1 MSLPWQPA
9 RSFSPITWR
18 PRDPQETQQLPYHPN
33 YPTDQTHLTNSLNPA
48 PVPKSLIPSPGH
60 KTRLPLILDPFYT
73 SSSSLLSHPRT
84 FLDPLSPTRRVVG
97 DIRPKFSSIFDSQFL
112 PRAQLNLPL
121 HWLLKA
127 SATRW
132 GSDGIPTKLG
142 IAII

>member
-1 MSLPWQPA
+1 MSPPWQPA

-18 PRDPQETQQLPYHPN
+18 PRDPQETQQIPNHPN
-33 YPTDQTHLTNSLNPA
+33 YPTDPIHLTNSLNPA
-48 PVPKSLIPSPGH
+48 PVPKSLIPSSGH
-60 KTRLPLILDPFYT
+60 ETHLPLILNPFYT
-73 SSSSLLSHPRT
+73 PSSLLSHPV
-84 FLDPLSPTRRVVG
+84 PPTRRVVG

-112 PRAQLNLPL
+112 PRAQLHLPL